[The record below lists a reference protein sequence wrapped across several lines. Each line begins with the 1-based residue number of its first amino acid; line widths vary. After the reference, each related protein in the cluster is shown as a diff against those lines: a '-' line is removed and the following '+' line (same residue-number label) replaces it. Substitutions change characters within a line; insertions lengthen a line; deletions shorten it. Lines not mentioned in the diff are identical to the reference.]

1 MKERIEDKLLIT
13 KNNLFD
19 FKKWINNC
27 GFRQFSNR
35 KINSIYFDN
44 KGFDAYLNSI
54 EGVTPRKKIRLR
66 YYNNDNKIFNFEIK
80 STTAT
85 TRFKSVTNKIKINK
99 ILKFGY
105 YDNLYGMCK
114 KKTKVSYERCY
125 FTNEKFRITIDTN
138 IVYTKKN
145 FKIND
150 KNIIVELKTEPKYKQ
165 DIIDSF
171 PFLRQR
177 FSKYGN
183 SIKLLYG
190 L

>member
-114 KKTKVSYERCY
+114 KKQKYHMNAAILQIKNLELLLIQIL
-125 FTNEKFRITIDTN
+125 FIQKKILKLMIRI
-138 IVYTKKN
+138 
-145 FKIND
+145 
-150 KNIIVELKTEPKYKQ
+150 L
-165 DIIDSF
+165 
-171 PFLRQR
+171 
-177 FSKYGN
+177 
-183 SIKLLYG
+183 
-190 L
+190 